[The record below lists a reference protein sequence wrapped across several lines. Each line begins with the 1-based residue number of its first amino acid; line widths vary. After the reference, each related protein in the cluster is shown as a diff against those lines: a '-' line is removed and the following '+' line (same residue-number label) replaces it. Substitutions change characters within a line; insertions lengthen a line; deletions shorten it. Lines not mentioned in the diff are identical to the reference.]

1 MKHYWYYNGVKY
13 EIPKEY
19 LDQIYQCTPNNVRL
33 YSNIK
38 GLMEGEIMKYESEFR
53 IKEKE
58 FRPRKNFK
66 HQQVVDELANIV
78 KRADLDIE
86 ELCAAMDSETEI
98 NEKLHKENKDLEHDL
113 LLTQLFALFLLV
125 SNILLGFKIWG

>member
-58 FRPRKNFK
+58 FRPRKDFK

-86 ELCAAMDSETEI
+86 EMDKALT
-98 NEKLHKENKDLEHDL
+98 NEANVNEQLYLENKDLEHDL
-113 LLTQLFALFLLV
+113 YLTMVFSVFLLI
-125 SNILLGFKIWG
+125 SNIMLAIQLWG

>member
-58 FRPRKNFK
+58 FRPRKDFK

-78 KRADLDIE
+78 KRADLEIE
-86 ELCAAMDSETEI
+86 ELEKANYNGSCVLDKLDQKVIYANAEIRTYQYLCGILCLCVVVLGIAALS
-98 NEKLHKENKDLEHDL
+98 
-113 LLTQLFALFLLV
+113 
-125 SNILLGFKIWG
+125 